1 MINAFTAWGQGTA
14 GVMTM
19 EYMKDHPLARFFAS
33 VGILGTHKHV
43 PEPQLIR
50 RIYRLL
56 DERRSIVIYPEG
68 GRRWDGRPAP
78 WIEATAKLFIRS
90 GVPIYPIITHGSYV
104 GWPRWAR
111 YPRPAHIELEILP
124 PLSFDKRAPLEQSL
138 SILKAPISSDEN
150 LVDEANRPNSAFQPA
165 RGLEKLLYRDPDSG
179 LSGGLRTVGGH
190 RIVRETGVFDGRVLP
205 DSRIRLDSTGE
216 IVLTGDL
223 YSRIRAMPY
232 DDRSGEPRIQVCS
245 RIKGV
250 IDDHPFVERRAEL
263 SLFASHLS
271 IKGSEKYHIDL
282 EKVRYVSTERNDKL
296 ALTLTNGSLSIH
308 FSHGGSVLQ
317 WFDELHR
324 IAPNIRG

>member
-1 MINAFTAWGQGTA
+1 MINAFTAWGQSTA

-19 EYMKDHPLARFFAS
+19 EYMKDHPLAPFFAS

-56 DERRSIVIYPEG
+56 DKRRSVVIYPEG

-78 WIEATAKLFIRS
+78 WIEATAKLFVRS
-90 GVPIYPIITHGSYV
+90 GVPVYPIMTHGSYV

-124 PLSFDKRAPLEQSL
+124 PLSFDKKAPLEESL
-138 SILKAPISSDEN
+138 SILQAPISGDEN
-150 LVDEANRPNSAFQPA
+150 LVDEAIRPKSAVRPA
-165 RGLEKLLYRDPDSG
+165 SGLEKLLYRDPESGMSGGIRTVGDNRVVSDSG
-179 LSGGLRTVGGH
+179 L
-190 RIVRETGVFDGRVLP
+190 FDGQVLP
-205 DSRIRLDSTGE
+205 DSRIRLDSSGE

-223 YSRIRAMPY
+223 YSRIRALPY
-232 DDRSGEPRIQVCS
+232 DDSAGEPRIRVVANI
-245 RIKGV
+245 RGI
-250 IDDHPFVERRAEL
+250 IDDQPFVERRTAF
-263 SLFASHLS
+263 SLFASHLC
-271 IKGSEKYHIDL
+271 IEGSEMVHIDL
-282 EKVRYVSTERNDKL
+282 EKIRYASTERNDKL
-296 ALTLTNGSLSIH
+296 ALTLSNGSLTAH
-308 FSHGGSVLQ
+308 FPYGGSVLQ

>member
-90 GVPIYPIITHGSYV
+90 GVPVYPIITHGSYV

-124 PLSFDKRAPLEQSL
+124 ALSFDKKAPFEESL

-150 LVDEANRPNSAFQPA
+150 LVEEPLRPKSAFQPA
-165 RGLEKLLYRDPDSG
+165 RGLEKLLYRDPESG
-179 LSGGLRTVGGH
+179 LSGGVRAVEGN
-190 RIVRETGVFDGRVLP
+190 RIVSDSAVFDGRVLP

-223 YSRIRAMPY
+223 YSRIRALPY
-232 DDRSGEPRIQVCS
+232 DDRTDEPRIQVRS
-245 RIKGV
+245 QIKGV
-250 IDDHPFVERRAEL
+250 IDDRPFVERSANF
-263 SLFASHLS
+263 SLFASHLF
-271 IKGSEKYHIDL
+271 IEGSEKYHIDL
-282 EKVRYVSTERNDKL
+282 ENVRYVSTERNDKL
-296 ALTLTNGSLSIH
+296 ALTLSNGSLSAR
-308 FSHGGSVLQ
+308 FLHGGSVLQ

-324 IAPNIRG
+324 IAPNIRW